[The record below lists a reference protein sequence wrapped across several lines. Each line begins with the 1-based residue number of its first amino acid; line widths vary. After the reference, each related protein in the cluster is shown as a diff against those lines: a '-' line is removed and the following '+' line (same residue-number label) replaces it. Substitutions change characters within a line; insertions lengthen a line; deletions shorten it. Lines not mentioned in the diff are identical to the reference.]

1 MEKKFT
7 QEELDSIKKIQTKYQ
22 SLGISLVQLE
32 ILKKSIYA
40 EMDKVRDSEEKV
52 KEEITKT
59 SEEEEQLSKAL
70 SEKYGMGTLD
80 LQSGVFMPQN

>member
-40 EMDKVRDSEEKV
+40 EMDKARDSEEKV
-52 KEEITKT
+52 KEEITKA

>member
-40 EMDKVRDSEEKV
+40 EMDRVRDSEEKV

>member
-40 EMDKVRDSEEKV
+40 ELDKVRDSEEKI
-52 KEEITKT
+52 KEEVTKT
-59 SEEEEQLSKAL
+59 SQEEEQLSKAL
-70 SEKYGMGTLD
+70 SEKYGIGTLD
-80 LQSGVFMPQN
+80 MQSGIFKPQN

>member
-40 EMDKVRDSEEKV
+40 EMDKARGSEEKV

-70 SEKYGMGTLD
+70 SEKYGIGTLD

>member
-32 ILKKSIYA
+32 ILKKSIYS
-40 EMDKVRDSEEKV
+40 EMDRVRDSEEKV

-70 SEKYGMGTLD
+70 SEKYGVGTLD

>member
-40 EMDKVRDSEEKV
+40 EMDKARDSEEKV

-80 LQSGVFMPQN
+80 LQRGVFMPQN

>member
-40 EMDKVRDSEEKV
+40 ELDKVRDSEEKI
-52 KEEITKT
+52 KEEVTKT
-59 SEEEEQLSKAL
+59 SQEEEQLSKAL

-80 LQSGVFMPQN
+80 LQSGVFKPQN

>member
-40 EMDKVRDSEEKV
+40 ELDKVRDSEEKI
-52 KEEITKT
+52 KEEVTKT
-59 SEEEEQLSKAL
+59 SQEEEQLSKAL
-70 SEKYGMGTLD
+70 SEKYGIGTLD
-80 LQSGVFMPQN
+80 LQSGVFKPQN

>member
-7 QEELDSIKKIQTKYQ
+7 QEELESIKNIQTKYQ

-32 ILKKSIYA
+32 ILKKSIFA
-40 EMDKVRDSEEKV
+40 ELDKVRDSEEKV
-52 KEEITKT
+52 KEEITKI

-70 SEKYGMGTLD
+70 SEKYGVGTLD
-80 LQSGVFMPQN
+80 LQSGVFKPQN

>member
-40 EMDKVRDSEEKV
+40 EMDRVRDSEEKV

-70 SEKYGMGTLD
+70 SEKYGIGTLD

>member
-40 EMDKVRDSEEKV
+40 EMDRVRDSEEKV

-70 SEKYGMGTLD
+70 SEKYGVGTLD

>member
-7 QEELDSIKKIQTKYQ
+7 QEELESIKKIQTKYQ

-32 ILKKSIYA
+32 ILKKSIFA
-40 EMDKVRDSEEKV
+40 ELDKVRDSEEKV

-70 SEKYGMGTLD
+70 SEKYGVGTLD
-80 LQSGVFMPQN
+80 MQSGVFKPQN

>member
-40 EMDKVRDSEEKV
+40 EMDKARDSEEKV

-70 SEKYGMGTLD
+70 SEKYGVGTLD

>member
-40 EMDKVRDSEEKV
+40 EMDKARDSEEKV